1 MKRVRNSFRFSSIS
15 IDKSKERLKNQED
28 EVCHGAGW
36 AALSRIALQW
46 KFVRFISGSL
56 RNFLTRGQGAGVF
69 ALKQSA
75 QTGTGREK
83 RRRGG
88 GHSPIEV
95 SFFIGRE
102 LILRRWKCTFTD
114 YAQAG
119 GKGGEGRGSRGRDE
133 RKRVEERWAMAR
145 SGKPA
150 EFVLWYLVSLV
161 LAVL

>member
-1 MKRVRNSFRFSSIS
+1 MYNSSRSSSIS